1 MLIRMDT
8 QALAAFL
15 QVADAGSFSAA
26 AEQLHLSQPAVSK
39 RLAALER
46 RVGRRLFDRIGRQVT
61 LTEGGRTLLPYAR
74 RVLQD
79 IEDGRRALSHLT
91 GEVRGRLSIGTSHHI
106 GLHRLPPVL
115 KAFVHDY
122 PDVDLDLHFMDSEV
136 ACQAVLAGR
145 LELGIVT
152 LPTAPLPG
160 LEALRVWDDPLA
172 VVVAPEHP
180 LARRRRRRLRLAD
193 LAPLPAVLPDEATY
207 THRIVKAELA
217 RHGVQPRVRLATNY
231 LETLKMLV
239 AIGLGWSVLP
249 RSMLDGTLVALAIPG
264 FAPARA
270 LGAVW
275 HERRTLSGPAHR
287 LLQHLGRGGAD
298 PGRLAVRKKK
308 TRERA

>member
-1 MLIRMDT
+1 MDT

-15 QVADAGSFSAA
+15 QIADGGSFSGA
-26 AEQLHLSQPAVSK
+26 AEALHLSQPAISK
-39 RLAALER
+39 RMAALEQ

-61 LTEGGRTLLPYAR
+61 LTESGRTLLPYAR

-79 IEDGRRALSHLT
+79 IEDGRRALSHLST
-91 GEVRGRLSIGTSHHI
+91 EVRGRLSIGTSHHI

-115 KAFVHDY
+115 KSFTHDY
-122 PDVDLDLHFMDSEV
+122 PEVDLDLHFMDSEV

-152 LPTAPLPG
+152 LPTELPAG
-160 LEALRVWDDPLA
+160 LEACAVWADPLA
-172 VVVAPEHP
+172 VVVAPDHP
-180 LARRRRRRLRLAD
+180 LALRKR
-193 LAPLPAVLPDEATY
+193 APLAEIAAYPAVLPDEATY
-207 THRIVKAELA
+207 THRIVRDELA
-217 RHGVQPRVRLATNY
+217 RHAVTPRVRLATNY

-249 RSMLDGTLVALAIPG
+249 RSMLDASLVALAPPG
-264 FAPARA
+264 FAPSRS

-275 HERRTLSGPAHR
+275 HRQRTLSAPAGR
-287 LLQHLGRGGAD
+287 LLRQLGHRGAVAGK
-298 PGRLAVRKKK
+298 LAPAKTR

>member
-1 MLIRMDT
+1 MDT

-15 QVADAGSFSAA
+15 HIADAGSFSAA
-26 AEQLHLSQPAVSK
+26 AEALHLSQPAVSK
-39 RLAALER
+39 RVAALEQR
-46 RVGRRLFDRIGRQVT
+46 LGRRLFDRIGRHVA
-61 LTEGGRTLLPYAR
+61 LTESGRTLLPYAR

-79 IEDGRRALSHLT
+79 VEDGRRALSQLS

-115 KAFVHDY
+115 KAFMHAW
-122 PDVDLDLHFMDSEV
+122 PAVDLDLHFMDSEV
-136 ACQAVLAGR
+136 ACQAVLSGR

-152 LPTAPLPG
+152 LPSEPLAG
-160 LEALRVWDDPLA
+160 LEAVPVWADPLA

-180 LARRRRRRLRLAD
+180 LARGRRVTLARLAEF
-193 LAPLPAVLPDEATY
+193 PAVLPDEATY
-207 THRIVKAELA
+207 THRIVRAELA

-239 AIGLGWSVLP
+239 AIGMGWSVLP
-249 RSMLDGTLVALAIPG
+249 RSMLDRSLVALAPPG
-264 FAPARA
+264 FTPART

-275 HERRTLSGPAHR
+275 HRQRTLSGPAVR
-287 LLQHLGRGGAD
+287 LLGQLGHRRAD
-298 PGRLAVRKKK
+298 PGKLAARKTR